1 MVGSRTSSKSRSKSC
16 VSCNGARIRHLGW
29 ARRMT
34 AQIQKYDLSQPASA
48 GGNFWTKHLDKY
60 LCMASDGKLT
70 AKQFRDDINSLRE
83 FDEGDDFVRELNGDV
98 RRQTGT
104 T

>member
-1 MVGSRTSSKSRSKSC
+1 M
-16 VSCNGARIRHLGW
+16 
-29 ARRMT
+29 
-34 AQIQKYDLSQPASA
+34 
-48 GGNFWTKHLDKY
+48 DKY
-60 LCMASDGKLT
+60 LCMTSDGKLT
-70 AKQFRDDINSLRE
+70 AKQFRDDINSLKE